1 MLQRVELII
10 AIAAGAVVVFLIGYL
25 VGRNAGMSKALKES
39 YRAAQRSDPMIHPR
53 ARGHLDPV
61 PRDPVP
67 RDPGRRDL
75 ELMIL
80 DEERDAIRTALL
92 DGRKIE
98 AIKLYRQATGA
109 GLKEAKDAVE
119 HWHARGLGS
128 EPGSWPE
135 MPPGNLR

>member
-1 MLQRVELII
+1 MLLRVELII

-25 VGRNAGMSKALKES
+25 VGRNAGMSKALAES
-39 YRAAQRSDPMIHPR
+39 YRAAPHSDRMISTTR
-53 ARGHLDPV
+53 APGHLDPV
-61 PRDPVP
+61 PRDPGP
-67 RDPGRRDL
+67 RDL
-75 ELMIL
+75 ELAIL

-98 AIKLYRQATGA
+98 AIKIYRQATGA

-119 HWHARGLGS
+119 RWEARGLGS
-128 EPGSWPE
+128 DSGTWPE